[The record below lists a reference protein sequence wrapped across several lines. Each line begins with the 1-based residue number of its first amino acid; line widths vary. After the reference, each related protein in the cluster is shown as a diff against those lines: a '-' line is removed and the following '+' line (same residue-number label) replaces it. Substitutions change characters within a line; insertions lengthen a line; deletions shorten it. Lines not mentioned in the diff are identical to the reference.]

1 MMSCP
6 DCGELLDDVPVGQ
19 PCPRCGGLRRDAS
32 PTAQTATAR
41 AEAFM
46 PTIAIGYGDPRPW
59 EQKWQ
64 DLLHALQEIER
75 AYITREFESNEDV
88 RRAVEGFFK
97 TCRELGDWLWQN
109 GGYDRAAVLK
119 FMLDDPHLLLADAIA
134 QTTKH
139 HTRHGKDDPITAR
152 ITEIRSSPVDVHAT
166 IGWSRASGATGS
178 GDARDLARE
187 CVQSWRRFLGPL
199 AQLD

>member
-6 DCGELLDDVPVGQ
+6 DCGEMLDDVPVGQ
-19 PCPRCGGLRRDAS
+19 PCPQCGGLRRDARAL
-32 PTAQTATAR
+32 AQTATAKV
-41 AEAFM
+41 EAFM

-64 DLLHALQEIER
+64 DVLHSLQQIER
-75 AYITREFESNEDV
+75 AYTTRDFESNEDI

-97 TCRELGDWLWQN
+97 TCRELADWLWQN
-109 GGYDRAAVLK
+109 GGLEKSAVMK
-119 FMLDDPHLLLADAIA
+119 FVLDDPHLRLADAVA

-152 ITEIRSSPVDVHAT
+152 IVEIRSSPVGVTAK

-178 GDARDLARE
+178 EDARDLARE
-187 CVQSWRRFLGPL
+187 CVQAWRKFLGL
-199 AQLD
+199 